1 MIEAQSIPC
10 SILLTGQQEIKEE
23 TDADP
28 VTIIEKHIT
37 STPQK
42 KYENT
47 VTASG
52 NINYMVRKIGRH
64 MEFIAKQD

>member
-1 MIEAQSIPC
+1 MIETQCKPC

-28 VTIIEKHIT
+28 VVISEKHIT

-42 KYENT
+42 K
-47 VTASG
+47 
-52 NINYMVRKIGRH
+52 RKHSNRIREHYLHGAEDWETHGIHR
-64 MEFIAKQD
+64 